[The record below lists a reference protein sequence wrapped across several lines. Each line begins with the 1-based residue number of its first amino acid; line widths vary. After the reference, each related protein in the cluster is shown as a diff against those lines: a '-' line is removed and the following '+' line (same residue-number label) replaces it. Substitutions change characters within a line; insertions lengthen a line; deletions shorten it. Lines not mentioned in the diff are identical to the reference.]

1 VPSNI
6 CILVVDDTDDI
17 REMFRFVLEMRG
29 YKVLEASDGREAI
42 SIALVE
48 RPDLIFMDLH
58 MPGTNGFE
66 VVQQLR
72 HDWRTKTR
80 PIIAVSALDAST
92 AGPVAIAAGCDA
104 FISKP
109 VEIETLSSIVERF
122 VHK

>member
-1 VPSNI
+1 VPPDI

-29 YKVLEASDGREAI
+29 YKVLEASNGREAI
-42 SIALVE
+42 DVALVE
-48 RPDLIFMDLH
+48 KPDLIFMDLH

-66 VVQQLR
+66 IVRQLR

-80 PIIAVSALDAST
+80 PIVAVSAMDPLT

-109 VEIETLSSIVERF
+109 VEIDTLNSVVERF
-122 VHK
+122 VHR